1 MPLAVPLALTAAFVV
16 LAVGVALAGDVPGES
31 PVVEAVPVRWE
42 GLAELVAAATGYVAV
57 AVVSALV
64 TLALLL
70 RDKRRSAA
78 LVAVSVAGVLLSN
91 PLLKRLVDRPRP
103 DGLTADVSPLSF
115 PSGHVAATAALAT
128 AVVLAAGGA
137 RRWWATAT
145 VLVVLAAG
153 AQLLLGRHH
162 PTDLLGGW
170 LWATAWT
177 TAVWHAA
184 PAGRAPCPGVR
195 RRAGPG
201 A

>member
-1 MPLAVPLALTAAFVV
+1 VPLAVPLALTAAFVV
-16 LAVGVALAGDVPGES
+16 LAVGVALAGDVQGES
-31 PVVEAVPVRWE
+31 HFTQAASGRWE
-42 GLAELVAAATGYVAV
+42 RQAALVAAATGYLPVAV
-57 AVVSALV
+57 ATAALA
-64 TLALLL
+64 LALLL
-70 RDKRRSAA
+70 RGRRRSAV
-78 LVAVSVAGVLLSN
+78 LVAVSVGGVLLTN

-103 DGLTADVSPLSF
+103 DGLTADVSPFSF

-137 RRWWATAT
+137 RRWWATAI
-145 VLVVLAAG
+145 VVVVVAAG
-153 AQLLLGRHH
+153 AQLVLGRHH